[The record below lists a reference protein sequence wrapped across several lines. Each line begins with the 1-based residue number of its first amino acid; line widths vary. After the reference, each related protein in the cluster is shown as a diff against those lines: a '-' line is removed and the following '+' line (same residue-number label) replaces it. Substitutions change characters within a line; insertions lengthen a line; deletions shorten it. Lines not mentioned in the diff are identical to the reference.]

1 MVDVKAERSRKTP
14 LSARR
19 VIFFANTN
27 PPQRAWRRYIVRHF
41 DPDLH
46 PRESGLIY
54 GIGSRDELM
63 KVLIEFRSVVDSL
76 VTLPVARSYKGSN
89 LLRLIEHRA
98 QLQYDRHYWT
108 DDERVFRTHKTTNGT
123 FSELLFAQILF
134 SLEEA
139 PRTSFRRCEA
149 CRRYFFE
156 PTRRPVAYC
165 SQRCRDRARVARYR
179 ERNRE
184 RYLAYQR
191 SLMAERRSD
200 ADPLQGGW

>member
-1 MVDVKAERSRKTP
+1 MVQVKSERSRKTP

-27 PPQRAWRRYIVRHF
+27 PPQRAWRRYVVRHF
-41 DPDLH
+41 DRDLH
-46 PRESGLIY
+46 PPEGMPIY

-63 KVLIEFRSVVDSL
+63 QILTEFRSAVDTL
-76 VTLPVARSYKGSN
+76 ITLPGARSYEGSV

-98 QLQYDRHYWT
+98 QLQHDRHYWAS
-108 DDERVFRTHKTTNGT
+108 DKRVFRTEKTANGT

-134 SLEEA
+134 ALQKA
-139 PRTSFRRCEA
+139 PRTCFRRCET

-156 PTRRPVAYC
+156 PTRRLVGYC
-165 SQRCRDRARVARYR
+165 SQRCRDRARVDRYR

-200 ADPLQGGW
+200 DGRPR